1 MIWASAQTASG
12 TTLEPFKGDT
22 APDQNDVNLTGNA
35 RTAPGPEIIA
45 SREPVGPLVGR
56 LPGVTISAGSEVARV
71 PQTFDLPS
79 PLRRLF
85 RRWQAGTRTTLLA
98 PELQSEIDRAAGVE
112 VMPKAG
118 MAAPYVV
125 ATPGPWYDSFL
136 KTIG

>member
-1 MIWASAQTASG
+1 MIWNAHQIAG
-12 TTLEPFKGDT
+12 TSTRPFEGQT
-22 APDQNDVNLTGNA
+22 APDQNDVDLAGSA
-35 RTAPGPEIIA
+35 RTAPGPDIIA
-45 SREPVGPLVGR
+45 RREPVGPLVGR
-56 LPGVTISAGSEVARV
+56 LPGITLSAGSEVAPV

-98 PELQSEIDRAAGVE
+98 PELQSEIDKTAGVE

-118 MAAPYVV
+118 MASPYVV
-125 ATPGPWYDSFL
+125 AQPGPWYDSFL